1 MTAGRG
7 ESTALQ
13 ERAVCRESIVEVE
26 RAEAREITG
35 NQERADVA
43 ESSIVNERAESHESA
58 AIRER
63 AVPSE
68 GADHAERADSSEST
82 DIRERAGSA
91 KSAVEMERA
100 TFGECTDG
108 AERVMGKWRTPLERG
123 DGVTINKLGDERWVI
138 RRGRQVVDECP
149 CCDRPMLTPR
159 DARQVADAVFPLVDA
174 GGEVQPESSRVS
186 ARESE
191 PRS

>member
-7 ESTALQ
+7 ESTAL
-13 ERAVCRESIVEVE
+13 
-26 RAEAREITG
+26 
-35 NQERADVA
+35 QERADVA

-58 AIRER
+58 
-63 AVPSE
+63 
-68 GADHAERADSSEST
+68 

-174 GGEVQPESSRVS
+174 GGEVQPARPKPGCRGSGSSGC
-186 ARESE
+186 AD
-191 PRS
+191 